1 VPTTSSEKPFD
12 VFLSYHSGDAE
23 WVGTLRSN
31 LAARGIRVWLDS
43 EQIRPGD
50 QFPGALARAI
60 GSVRSVVLVLSPG
73 SAASTWV
80 EEEYNLALARRC
92 HIVAVLIDEVEPP
105 GFLAGRTWV
114 DFRDPA
120 EFASSLDQL
129 VFGITGSQPAQVAA
143 SPPPFRDAGAPASTD
158 EADVLKRLLD
168 RRRRDVRRLWY
179 ARVASGLIGLAMG
192 AGFLVLA
199 ADATWPARLAI
210 AGFTPAILLL
220 ASWGLTTTSL
230 TRLDAKVE
238 QFEVLH
244 DGLEACRARSH
255 PGCKKLR
262 QHFWDMMTNI
272 AADAGVRAV

>member
-1 VPTTSSEKPFD
+1 
-12 VFLSYHSGDAE
+12 
-23 WVGTLRSN
+23 
-31 LAARGIRVWLDS
+31 
-43 EQIRPGD
+43 
-50 QFPGALARAI
+50 
-60 GSVRSVVLVLSPG
+60 
-73 SAASTWV
+73 
-80 EEEYNLALARRC
+80 
-92 HIVAVLIDEVEPP
+92 
-105 GFLAGRTWV
+105 
-114 DFRDPA
+114 
-120 EFASSLDQL
+120 
-129 VFGITGSQPAQVAA
+129 
-143 SPPPFRDAGAPASTD
+143 
-158 EADVLKRLLD
+158 
-168 RRRRDVRRLWY
+168 
-179 ARVASGLIGLAMG
+179 MG

-272 AADAGVRAV
+272 AADAGVRPV